1 MERETSE
8 QQFAETVARNC
19 CVCCAGDVMSV
30 QLVDTEPASVA
41 ADHRPQSDVVRGED
55 EDTEGWWI
63 CAVCLSTALLCVS
76 HERLALVTAVL

>member
-1 MERETSE
+1 MERENSE

-41 ADHRPQSDVVRGED
+41 ADERPQSDVVRGED
-55 EDTEGWWI
+55 EDTEGWWL
-63 CAVCLSTALLCVS
+63 CAVCPLPCCVCLKDVLL
-76 HERLALVTAVL
+76 